1 MNHSMLLAC
10 SVILGAS
17 HLHAQPVADHHLHL
31 LRSAIAPP
39 KGFALN
45 AQDLV
50 RQMDEAGIRRG
61 VVLSV
66 AYQFGNPFRPTVTNE
81 YERVKAENDWTA
93 SQAALYSDRLV
104 AFCGVNPLKDYAVQ
118 EIDRCARFPGLRRG
132 LKLHFGNSDV
142 ELDKPGHVAQMQRV
156 FAAANRHHMAIVV
169 HIRPNIDHGRPW
181 GERQARIFVENV
193 LPEAKDVV
201 VQIAHLASAGQYE
214 DEGVDKALDVF
225 INAIVAK
232 DARMKHVY
240 FDVSVI
246 MWESKKET
254 LQRQLRAIGMERL
267 LYASDSPPAAAWKA
281 FRQLPLSGGELKQIE
296 DNVAPYLR

>member
-1 MNHSMLLAC
+1 MNQSKLFAC
-10 SVILGAS
+10 SIIAGFA
-17 HLHAQPVADHHLHL
+17 HLHAQPAADHHLHL
-31 LRSAIAPP
+31 LRSTIAPP
-39 KGFALN
+39 QGFALN
-45 AQDLV
+45 AEDLV
-50 RQMDEAGIRRG
+50 RQMDDAGIRRG

-66 AYQFGNPFRPTVTNE
+66 AYQFGNPFRPAVTNE

-104 AFCGVNPLKDYAVQ
+104 AFCGVNPLKDYALQ
-118 EIDRCARFPGLRRG
+118 EIDRCARHPGLRRG

-169 HIRPNIDHGRPW
+169 HIRSNIDHGRPW
-181 GERQARIFVENV
+181 GERQARIFVEKI

-201 VQIAHLASAGQYE
+201 VQIAHLASAGRYE

-225 INAIVAK
+225 VDAIVAK
-232 DARMKHVY
+232 DARMKRVY
-240 FDVSVI
+240 FDVSVTT
-246 MWESKKET
+246 WESKKET

-267 LYASDSPPAAAWKA
+267 LYASDSPPPAAWKA
-281 FRQLPLSGGELKQIE
+281 FRQLPLNEGELKQIE
-296 DNVAPYLR
+296 NNVAPYLR